1 MCELRWWGPPCL
13 VHNFVGGKVQFIK
26 RVFCCSFLP
35 HEDVENG
42 ELGYRNLID
51 QPVDKE
57 GKGITRKKLFSA
69 PADHGEG
76 GGGEV
81 QLGPGETGNT
91 AKWYRA
97 QVHLEGIRCNLT
109 VLDFYNLPSN
119 RSSSRVP
126 FHHRVV
132 AWSAVEI
139 PPSLQRELSTEK
151 MYPHLHQR

>member
-1 MCELRWWGPPCL
+1 MCELTLWGPPCST
-13 VHNFVGGKVQFIK
+13 HNLGENSSVYKK
-26 RVFCCSFLP
+26 SDACCSFLP

-81 QLGPGETGNT
+81 QLGPGEAGNT
-91 AKWYRA
+91 AKWY
-97 QVHLEGIRCNLT
+97 
-109 VLDFYNLPSN
+109 
-119 RSSSRVP
+119 
-126 FHHRVV
+126 
-132 AWSAVEI
+132 
-139 PPSLQRELSTEK
+139 
-151 MYPHLHQR
+151 